1 MVMRRNNEQTVAGR
15 HRMMRRA
22 DREVADPQQVE
33 AIIATCKIVS
43 LAYTDAEGITIVPL
57 NFGYVFDTESNHLT
71 LYFHGSATGRKMDAV
86 KAAGNALPV
95 AFEMATDCEVVEGR
109 TLCSWGEA
117 FKSIV
122 GNGTAS
128 IIDNLDEARQGL
140 ALLMKQQAGMELLG
154 GFYWTKSNVSVK
166 NDRFVL
172 ADKPRKAPAAYALKP
187 RGGGAII
194 PGKRANLVMVNP
206 NRQFVVDANALL
218 GRNPISAFDGVKLD
232 GVISRTIIGGR
243 P

>member
-71 LYFHGSATGRKMDAV
+71 LYFHGSAAGRKMDAV

-140 ALLMKQQAGMELLG
+140 ALLMKQQAGMEHVE
-154 GFYWTKSNVSVK
+154 FTNQQVHAVTVWKVE
-166 NDRFVL
+166 
-172 ADKPRKAPAAYALKP
+172 ADYLTAKVREKPQPH
-187 RGGGAII
+187 
-194 PGKRANLVMVNP
+194 MH
-206 NRQFVVDANALL
+206 
-218 GRNPISAFDGVKLD
+218 
-232 GVISRTIIGGR
+232 
-243 P
+243 

>member
-1 MVMRRNNEQTVAGR
+1 MVTRRNDEQTVAGR

-57 NFGYVFDTESNHLT
+57 
-71 LYFHGSATGRKMDAV
+71 YFHGSATGRKMDAV

-109 TLCSWGEA
+109 TLCNWGEA

-140 ALLMKQQAGMELLG
+140 ALLMKQQAGMEHVE
-154 GFYWTKSNVSVK
+154 FTDQQVRAVTVWKVE
-166 NDRFVL
+166 
-172 ADKPRKAPAAYALKP
+172 ADYFTAKVREKPQPH
-187 RGGGAII
+187 
-194 PGKRANLVMVNP
+194 MH
-206 NRQFVVDANALL
+206 
-218 GRNPISAFDGVKLD
+218 
-232 GVISRTIIGGR
+232 
-243 P
+243 

>member
-22 DREVADPQQVE
+22 DREVADPQQID

-95 AFEMATDCEVVEGR
+95 AFEMATDCEVVEG
-109 TLCSWGEA
+109 A
-117 FKSIV
+117 HAV
-122 GNGTAS
+122 
-128 IIDNLDEARQGL
+128 Q
-140 ALLMKQQAGMELLG
+140 
-154 GFYWTKSNVSVK
+154 
-166 NDRFVL
+166 
-172 ADKPRKAPAAYALKP
+172 
-187 RGGGAII
+187 
-194 PGKRANLVMVNP
+194 
-206 NRQFVVDANALL
+206 L
-218 GRNPISAFDGVKLD
+218 GRGVQVD
-232 GVISRTIIGGR
+232 RWQWYRVHH
-243 P
+243 